1 MSQFQIVTPD
11 DEYAQLAAQAV
22 PNDPRVSY
30 DQVANSYNITEVK
43 GGPLKIFLD
52 KKNVGKVAS
61 ELTKRG
67 LNRNTDFTVVGVTG
81 SKGDAVIVSRLT
93 DAKAVNKP
101 RTRAPRTVVA
111 PPIPA
116 DAAE

>member
-1 MSQFQIVTPD
+1 MAQFEIVTAE
-11 DEYAQLAAQAV
+11 DEYALLAANAV
-22 PNDPRVSY
+22 PTESRVSY

-43 GGPLKIFLD
+43 GSPLKVSID
-52 KKNVGKVAS
+52 KKHAGKVAS

-81 SKGDAVIVSRLT
+81 SKGDAVMISRLT
-93 DAKAVNKP
+93 DARAFNTP
-101 RTRAPRTVVA
+101 RTRTAKPVSA

-116 DAAE
+116 DAE